1 MIRKLTLVAG
11 FGAGYVLGAKA
22 GRARYEQIKRN
33 FDGLMGKPAVQDT
46 LQTVK
51 HEAGSVLDKAK
62 TTVTDK
68 VGGHDTATPTTGTG
82 ATTST
87 TKTGTVGTSI
97 GASAMA
103 GTTAGGG
110 TGRLD
115 PYPS

>member
-1 MIRKLTLVAG
+1 MRKVTLLVG

-22 GRARYEQIKRN
+22 GRARYEQIKRQ
-33 FDGLMGKPAVQDT
+33 FEGWMGKPAVQDT

-68 VGGHDTATPTTGTG
+68 VGGTDTTPPTV
-82 ATTST
+82 
-87 TKTGTVGTSI
+87 TVG
-97 GASAMA
+97 A
-103 GTTAGGG
+103 GTMADSSAGRGG

>member
-1 MIRKLTLVAG
+1 MKGKVTFLVG

-33 FDGLMGKPAVQDT
+33 FQTWMGKPAVQDAV
-46 LQTVK
+46 QTVK
-51 HEAGSVLDKAK
+51 HEAEIVLDKAK

-68 VGGHDTATPTTGTG
+68 VGGHDTTTGTLG
-82 ATTST
+82 SSATT
-87 TKTGTVGTSI
+87 
-97 GASAMA
+97 AMA
-103 GTTAGGG
+103 GSATGTAGGG